1 MIQDKIKK
9 IKEQADAASKGPW
22 VVEGMDAG
30 HSKIGMNW
38 WISSGDEG
46 DIICDM
52 DAYTRLTNEAV
63 ALDEGEHDAYFIAD
77 SRTNVP
83 AMSEALLA
91 VLEIHQE
98 DVFRGMSNGCVVC
111 GPEPTGPYYP
121 CKTVQ
126 KISKSLG
133 VDTQE

>member
-22 VVEGMDAG
+22 VVEGIDAG
-30 HSKIGMNW
+30 HSKVEMHWHVSTGYL
-38 WISSGDEG
+38 GDT
-46 DIICDM
+46 ICDM
-52 DAYTRLTNEAV
+52 DAFTRITNESV
-63 ALDEGEHDAYFIAD
+63 AQDEGEHDAHFIAD
-77 SRTNVP
+77 ARTNVP

-98 DVFRGMSNGCVVC
+98 DIFRGMSNGCVVC